1 MNTAI
6 NWKDWAITLFACIA
20 CGYVASRHEGM
31 DMPFVYAAAGLPLF
45 AWLLLTQA
53 ERMWYLT
60 ILLIPISSPRGIE
73 GGYVY
78 SFPSE
83 AMTAVLCLYLIVLQ
97 TLRPF
102 ITKEIFRHP
111 IVLMI
116 LIEVGWMLFCSFFS
130 NEPTI
135 SFKRVTVRFLF
146 VSMFLLMAVH
156 VFLKY
161 ELRYHWIIVLYAI
174 GFIWPVI
181 SSFLFHA
188 RFGFSLRTAY
198 KMTHPYYNDHTI
210 YGAAVAFLLPML
222 TIISFTVGVFRFRI
236 WQQVLLISLTA
247 FFFVAE
253 ALSYS
258 RAAWISL
265 AFALLMGIFLIFKV
279 QFRTILIMLITVAGV
294 IYINSERIYN
304 HISTNDA
311 ISNQKEDVGNHLM
324 SVTNIQSDASNTERI
339 NRWLCAWRM
348 ALDKPITGFGPGMYQ
363 FEYGQYQ
370 RRGEMTRISTFSGN
384 RGHAHS
390 EFMTQ
395 LSEDGFPG
403 FILFTVIVFYV
414 IASGMRVVYR
424 EKILKYKLTVTG
436 ALLGL
441 ITFYVHGAFNAFLDS
456 DKMAAL
462 VFTSIAVIVAHDI
475 RQKRKVQETSD
486 GNNLIST

>member
-1 MNTAI
+1 
-6 NWKDWAITLFACIA
+6 
-20 CGYVASRHEGM
+20 M
-31 DMPFVYAAAGLPLF
+31 DMPFVYAVAGLPLF

-60 ILLIPISSPRGIE
+60 ILLIPISSPRSVE

-78 SFPSE
+78 GFPSE
-83 AMTAVLCLYLIVLQ
+83 AMTAVLCMYLIVLQ
-97 TLRPF
+97 SVRPF

-111 IVLMI
+111 IVI
-116 LIEVGWMLFCSFFS
+116 LILLEVAWMLFCSFYS

-135 SFKRVTVRFLF
+135 SLKRVLVRFLF
-146 VSMFLLMAVH
+146 VSMYLLLATY
-156 VFLKY
+156 VFLKHNM
-161 ELRYHWIIVLYAI
+161 RYHWVIVLYAV
-174 GFIWPVI
+174 GFIWPIV

-210 YGAAVAFLLPML
+210 YGAALALLLPMM
-222 TIISFTVGVFRFRI
+222 TIISFSVGIFRFRI
-236 WQQVLLISLTA
+236 WQQILLISLTA
-247 FFFVAE
+247 FLFVAE
-253 ALSYS
+253 VLSYS

-265 AFALLMGIFLIFKV
+265 AVALIMGIMLIFKIR
-279 QFRTILIMLITVAGV
+279 FRSILAILIVLGSIVFA
-294 IYINSERIYN
+294 YSDDIYN
-304 HISTNDA
+304 RISNNDA

-348 ALDKPITGFGPGMYQ
+348 AIDKPFTGFGPGMYQ

-395 LSEDGFPG
+395 LSETGFPG
-403 FILFTVIVFYV
+403 FILFVILVFYV
-414 IASGMRVVYR
+414 IASGMRVIYR
-424 EKILKYKLTVTG
+424 EKILKYKLAVTG

-462 VFTSIAVIVAHDI
+462 VFTCIAVIVAHDI
-475 RQKRKVQETSD
+475 RQKRSIENTEAVQD
-486 GNNLIST
+486 VISV

>member
-1 MNTAI
+1 MTTSI
-6 NWKDWAITLFACIA
+6 NRKDWAITILACVA
-20 CGYVASRHEGM
+20 CGFIASRHEGM

-53 ERMWYLT
+53 ERIWFLT
-60 ILLIPISSPRGIE
+60 ILLIPISSPRTVD

-78 SFPSE
+78 AFPSE

-102 ITKEIFRHP
+102 ITKEILRHP

-116 LIEVGWMLFCSFFS
+116 LLEVGWMLFCAFFS

-135 SFKRVTVRFLF
+135 SFKRVAVRFLF

-161 ELRYHWIIVLYAI
+161 ELRYHWIIILYAI

-181 SSFLFHA
+181 SSFIFHA

-210 YGAAVAFLLPML
+210 YGAAIAFILPML
-222 TIISFTVGVFRFRI
+222 TIISFSVGVFRFRV
-236 WQQVLLISLTA
+236 WQQILLISLTA

-265 AFALLMGIFLIFKV
+265 AFALVTGIFLVFKV
-279 QFRTILIMLITVAGV
+279 RFRMILTMLIIAGTV
-294 IYINSERIYN
+294 IFINSEEIYN
-304 HISTNDA
+304 RISTNDA
-311 ISNQKEDVGNHLM
+311 VSNQKEDVGNHLR

-348 ALDKPITGFGPGMYQ
+348 ALDKPLTGFGPGMYQ

-395 LSEDGFPG
+395 LSETGFPG
-403 FILFTVIVFYV
+403 FILFTVMVFYI

-424 EKILKYKLTVTG
+424 EKIMRYKLTVAG

-462 VFTSIAVIVAHDI
+462 VFSCIAVIITHDI
-475 RQKRKVQETSD
+475 RQKRTVPPTESGVKA
-486 GNNLIST
+486 IAA